1 MNALEARAA
10 MRDLGTKA
18 QAVVNDDSLSAAEK
32 MTRLDAYQSDL
43 KKYSDEVALSEKAAL
58 FSGLG
63 GDTDAKGAS
72 REEQDVDRKA
82 APRSLGEAIVGTEA
96 FTLAAKSALGRRRFQ
111 FTEEVGTKVAA
122 TNSEGVTVSPTGLS
136 TFTDGTGSTL
146 VQPNFLPGIVDL
158 RFAPLAVADLFSQG
172 TTSSPIISYVKQAT
186 ETIGAAAVA
195 EKGLKPGIDA
205 TFQRLNEQVGK
216 IAAVYKITDEMLQD
230 VDQAQSFLTGHLTAQ
245 IRREE
250 EQEVINGTGY
260 PSVNGILGR
269 TGFTTTINVATG
281 TLANPL
287 KFAEAIFQQVT
298 AIRTTAFVEP
308 DAVVL
313 NPLDWQ
319 YLQLAK
325 DANNQYFS
333 GGPFT
338 GSYGNGGI
346 SNVAALWG
354 LRVVTAQRIPQGTAL
369 VGGYKECAQFFRRQG
384 ITVEMTN
391 SNEDDFIHNLVT
403 VRAESRSALVVYRPA
418 GFGKVTV
425 TWA

>member
-1 MNALEARAA
+1 MSLISAKAA
-10 MRDLGTKA
+10 IRDLAAKA
-18 QAVVNDDSLSAAEK
+18 QTVVDDGTLAPAEK
-32 MTRLDAYQSDL
+32 MSRLDDYQAEL
-43 KKYSDEVALSEKAAL
+43 KKYQDEISVHEKAAA
-58 FSGLG
+58 FAVGAEAPTEVKSGADTVAGQKTLG
-63 GDTDAKGAS
+63 REIIENPAYREASVMAAS
-72 REEQDVDRKA
+72 RNRFSKSFELKA
-82 APRSLGEAIVGTEA
+82 AATVTEGSAISGG
-96 FTLAAKSALGRRRFQ
+96 FLNGGS
-111 FTEEVGTKVAA
+111 
-122 TNSEGVTVSPTGLS
+122 
-136 TFTDGTGSTL
+136 GSTVL
-146 VQPNFLPGIVDL
+146 PNYLPGIVDF
-158 RFAPLAVADLFSQG
+158 RFAPLSVSSLFAQG
-172 TTSSPIISYVKQAT
+172 TTDSPIISYVKQAT

-260 PSVNGILGR
+260 PAINGVLTRSGLQTAISAG
-269 TGFTTTINVATG
+269 TTG
-281 TLANPL
+281 TLSAPL
-287 KFAEAIFQQVT
+287 KLAEAIFQQVT
-298 AIRTTAFVEP
+298 AIRTTSFVEP
-308 DAVVL
+308 DAVVM
-313 NPLDWQ
+313 NPSDWQ

-325 DANNQYFS
+325 DGNSQYFS